1 MTLEGEI
8 ASLEVC
14 FSYSDYNEVLHR
26 NESEVINLQSDMEWD
41 NEDVDVDVDVISE
54 QEQPCKHKR
63 GQYRYYSEVYKQRFW

>member
-26 NESEVINLQSDMEWD
+26 NESEVINLQSDME
-41 NEDVDVDVDVISE
+41 
-54 QEQPCKHKR
+54 
-63 GQYRYYSEVYKQRFW
+63 